1 GAAMVNTIGLAD
13 ATAAL
18 EEYFGPRLEAA
29 HDEGLRLMADALHE
43 RFGITTRKAREL
55 LQSLETARSIRWHSY
70 GEQPSGGVDG
80 GALGGWEQPA
90 PVPLEGGYWQL

>member
-1 GAAMVNTIGLAD
+1 MAPPNAARMMRAEFTVVAQPNEEMVDLST
-13 ATAAL
+13 
-18 EEYFGPRLEAA
+18 YW
-29 HDEGLRLMADALHE
+29 
-43 RFGITTRKAREL
+43 EL
-55 LQSLETARSIRWHSY
+55 LKSLETARSIRWYFY